1 MKRVDLI
8 RHIEA
13 NGCAF
18 LREGGR
24 HTVFFNPTSRK
35 VSTIPR
41 HREIND
47 FMAKKICRELEI
59 TEPGKQ
65 KKSDQGEPS
74 KDLSS
79 RSRTSNPLF
88 NLLRI

>member
-1 MKRVDLI
+1 MKRVDLV

-13 NGCAF
+13 NGCAS

-24 HTVFFNPTSRK
+24 HTVYFNPTSRK

-59 TEPGKQ
+59 TEPGKE

-74 KDLSS
+74 DAADSQ
-79 RSRTSNPLF
+79 
-88 NLLRI
+88 

>member
-8 RHIEA
+8 RHLEA
-13 NGCAF
+13 CGCVF

-24 HTVFFNPTSRK
+24 HTVYVNPTARK
-35 VSTIPR
+35 VSTVPR

-59 TEPGKQ
+59 AGPGDP
-65 KKSDQGEPS
+65 KKSGPGESDDAADMP
-74 KDLSS
+74 
-79 RSRTSNPLF
+79 
-88 NLLRI
+88 

>member
-13 NGCAF
+13 QGCVF
-18 LREGGR
+18 MREGGR
-24 HTVFFNPTSRK
+24 HTVYVNPVARK
-35 VSTIPR
+35 VSTVPR

-59 TEPGKQ
+59 AEPRK
-65 KKSDQGEPS
+65 
-74 KDLSS
+74 
-79 RSRTSNPLF
+79 
-88 NLLRI
+88 

>member
-13 NGCAF
+13 QGCVF
-18 LREGGR
+18 MREGGR
-24 HTVFFNPTSRK
+24 HTVYLNPTARK
-35 VSTIPR
+35 VSTVPR

-59 TEPGKQ
+59 AEPGK
-65 KKSDQGEPS
+65 
-74 KDLSS
+74 
-79 RSRTSNPLF
+79 RA
-88 NLLRI
+88 

>member
-13 NGCAF
+13 SGCAF

-24 HTVFFNPTSRK
+24 HTVYVNQTSRK
-35 VSTIPR
+35 VSTVPR

-47 FMAKKICRELEI
+47 FMARKICRELEI
-59 TEPGKQ
+59 AEMGKNEKPGLGEQNDASKTE
-65 KKSDQGEPS
+65 
-74 KDLSS
+74 
-79 RSRTSNPLF
+79 
-88 NLLRI
+88 

>member
-8 RHIEA
+8 RHIEV
-13 NGCAF
+13 NGGAF

-24 HTVFFNPTSRK
+24 HTVYFNPTSRK
-35 VSTIPR
+35 VATIPR

-65 KKSDQGEPS
+65 KKSDQEDQDDPA
-74 KDLSS
+74 DS
-79 RSRTSNPLF
+79 R
-88 NLLRI
+88 

>member
-13 NGCAF
+13 CGCAF

-24 HTVFFNPTSRK
+24 HTVYVNPTARK
-35 VSTIPR
+35 VSTVPR
-41 HREIND
+41 HRKIND

-59 TEPGKQ
+59 DDPGKA
-65 KKSDQGEPS
+65 KKPEHEKESDAA
-74 KDLSS
+74 DS
-79 RSRTSNPLF
+79 R
-88 NLLRI
+88 

>member
-1 MKRVDLI
+1 MKRLDLV

-24 HTVFFNPTSRK
+24 HTVYFNPTSRK

-59 TEPGKQ
+59 AEPGKE
-65 KKSDQGEPS
+65 KKLDQGEQS
-74 KDLSS
+74 DAADS
-79 RSRTSNPLF
+79 R
-88 NLLRI
+88 

>member
-1 MKRVDLI
+1 MKRIDLI

-13 NGCAF
+13 GGCTF

-24 HTVFFNPTSRK
+24 HTVSINPTARK

-41 HREIND
+41 HREINE

-59 TEPGKQ
+59 AEPGKE
-65 KKSDQGEPS
+65 KKPTQGEQS
-74 KDLSS
+74 DAADS
-79 RSRTSNPLF
+79 R
-88 NLLRI
+88 

>member
-13 NGCAF
+13 RGCAF

-24 HTVFFNPTSRK
+24 HTVSVNPTARK
-35 VSTIPR
+35 VSTVPR
-41 HREIND
+41 HREINE

-59 TEPGKQ
+59 DEPGKAT
-65 KKSDQGEPS
+65 KLEQGEPN
-74 KDLSS
+74 DAAES
-79 RSRTSNPLF
+79 R
-88 NLLRI
+88 